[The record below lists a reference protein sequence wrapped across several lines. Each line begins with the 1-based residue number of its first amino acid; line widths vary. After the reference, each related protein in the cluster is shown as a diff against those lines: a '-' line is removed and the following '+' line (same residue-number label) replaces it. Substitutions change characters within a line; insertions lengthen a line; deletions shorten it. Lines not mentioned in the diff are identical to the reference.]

1 MESNGGKCQVPPH
14 CTLESPRAPPHPRRV
29 AGIPLSQVALRLHPD
44 DDVVVAKAPIRA
56 GAELISEGSTLIVR
70 ADVGRGHKL
79 ALRELADGAPLRK
92 YGQIIGFARG
102 SIRAGDHVHVHN
114 VVCRDFARDAGI
126 GTESRSLPPLAPDED
141 RTFPGFDRPGGRAG
155 TRNYIAVI
163 SSVNCSASVSRYVA
177 DRFRGPDFARDFPGV
192 DGVVAFTH
200 KSGCAMPDD
209 EPTRLL
215 QRVLAGIARHPNI
228 SGWVLL
234 GLGCEVN
241 QVDRLVREQ
250 HLETTA
256 DGTPPAVMNIQ
267 TQGGVAKTVE
277 AATAAV
283 RRLLPAA
290 SALRRVPLPLRRLA
304 LALNCGGSDGASG
317 ITANPALGF
326 ASDQLVR
333 HGGASVLAETPEIY
347 GAEHLLTRRAVSREV
362 GEKLLGMVR
371 WWEDYARLH
380 GATIDNNPSVGNK
393 AGGLTTIYEK
403 SLGAIAKGGQA
414 PLSAVYQYA
423 ESVSQ
428 PGLAFMDTPGYDP
441 VSMTGLV
448 CGGCNVGVFTTGRG
462 SVYGCKPMP
471 CIKVATNTT
480 LYDWM
485 KDDMDLNAGTILDGT
500 ESVEEVGRRIFE
512 EIVAVAG
519 GKRTKSELQGI
530 GDEEFAPWILGP
542 LF

>member
-1 MESNGGKCQVPPH
+1 MDCD
-14 CTLESPRAPPHPRRV
+14 CL
-29 AGIPLSQVALRLHPD
+29 AGVDVIPLAQVALQLRPE
-44 DDVVVAKAPIRA
+44 DDVVVAKVPIPA
-56 GAELISEGSTLIVR
+56 GTVLRFGNGTVTVR

-79 ALRELADGAPLRK
+79 SIRAVSDGAPLRK
-92 YGQIIGFARG
+92 YGQVIGFARG
-102 SIRAGDHVHVHN
+102 EIRAGDFVHVHN
-114 VVCRDFARDAGI
+114 VMVREFERDAGMCSEVVPL
-126 GTESRSLPPLAPDED
+126 ESPGPDD
-141 RTFPGFDRPGGRAG
+141 VRGFEGYARPGGRAG
-155 TRNYIAVI
+155 TRNYVAVI

-177 DRFRGPDFARDFPGV
+177 DRFRGPDLARDFPGV

-241 QVDRLVREQ
+241 QVERLVKDQ
-250 HLETTA
+250 QLGNA
-256 DGTPPAVMNIQ
+256 GPGGMAPMVMNIQ

-277 AATAAV
+277 AASAAV
-283 RRLLPAA
+283 RKLLPISAA
-290 SALRRVPLPLRRLA
+290 QRRQWMPVSRLT

-317 ITANPALGF
+317 ITANPALGV
-326 ASDQLVR
+326 ASDELVR
-333 HGGASVLAETPEIY
+333 RGGASVLAETPEIY
-347 GAEHLLTRRAVSREV
+347 GAEHLLTRRAVRPEV
-362 GEKLLGMVR
+362 GEKLLSMIR

-403 SLGAIAKGGQA
+403 SLGAVAKGGQA
-414 PLSAVYQYA
+414 PLSAVYGYA
-423 ESVSQ
+423 EPISA
-428 PGLAFMDTPGYDP
+428 PGFAFMDTPGYDP

-480 LYDWM
+480 LFDWM
-485 KDDMDLNAGTILDGT
+485 RDDMDLNAGTILDGT
-500 ESVEEVGRRIFE
+500 ETVEEVGRRIFE

-519 GKRTKSELQGI
+519 GKRTRSELLGI
-530 GDEEFAPWILGP
+530 GDEEFAPWNLGP
-542 LF
+542 VF